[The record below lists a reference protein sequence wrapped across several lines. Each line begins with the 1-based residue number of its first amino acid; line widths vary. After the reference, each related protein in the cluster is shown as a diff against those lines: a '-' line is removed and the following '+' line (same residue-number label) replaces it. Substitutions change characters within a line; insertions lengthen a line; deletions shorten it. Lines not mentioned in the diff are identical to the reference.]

1 MKVTFKVIDTR
12 NGKDI
17 TNDYCWV
24 LRPDG
29 RLCYNAYGDL
39 IGMNHAQIVLNFEET
54 IDKELDQSTSSTYIC
69 LDGARIN
76 TDVGY
81 VSDWWNE
88 YKKVILKGEL

>member
-12 NGKDI
+12 NGKNI

-29 RLCYNAYGDL
+29 KLCYNDYGDL
-39 IGMNHAQIVLNFEET
+39 IGMNHAQLVLNFEEK
-54 IDKELDQSTSSTYIC
+54 IDKELDQSTSSEYRC
-69 LDGARIN
+69 LDGTTIH

-88 YKKVILKGEL
+88 YKKVILKEEL

>member
-1 MKVTFKVIDTR
+1 MKVTFKVVDTR

-17 TNDYCWV
+17 TDDYCWV

-29 RLCYNAYGDL
+29 RLCYNYYGDL
-39 IGMNHAQIVLNFEET
+39 IGMNHAQLVLNFEET
-54 IDKELDQSTSSTYIC
+54 IDKELNQSTSTEYRC
-69 LDGARIN
+69 LDGTTIN

>member
-39 IGMNHAQIVLNFEET
+39 IGMTYAQLVLNLEE
-54 IDKELDQSTSSTYIC
+54 
-69 LDGARIN
+69 RI
-76 TDVGY
+76 DVGDN
-81 VSDWWNE
+81 VVCSGGWKE
-88 YKKVILKGEL
+88 STT